1 MQRCEAK
8 INFFKKKC
16 NITTE
21 ASCVYC
27 GDFFC
32 IEHGIIEDDHMYV
45 CSKKKCVLKYED
57 LQQHHIWLENAYS
70 LNAQKKCGRSKCS
83 QSYDHLCSRCSIGFC
98 MNHID
103 FMRSNAI
110 TELTL
115 VCKHCEQ
122 RKGIWNN

>member
-16 NITTE
+16 NITTK

-70 LNAQKKCGRSKCS
+70 LNAQKNLEELQGINNSWFCG
-83 QSYDHLCSRCSIGFC
+83 SYFGYGFHEDGLKSGL
-98 MNHID
+98 NV
-103 FMRSNAI
+103 A
-110 TELTL
+110 TKL
-115 VCKHCEQ
+115 
-122 RKGIWNN
+122 